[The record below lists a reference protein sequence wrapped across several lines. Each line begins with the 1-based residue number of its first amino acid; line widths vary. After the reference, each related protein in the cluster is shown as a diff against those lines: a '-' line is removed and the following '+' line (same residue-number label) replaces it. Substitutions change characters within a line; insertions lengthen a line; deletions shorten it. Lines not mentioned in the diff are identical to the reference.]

1 MRELLWVYVAGK
13 VSDDNSSI
21 QDVITQFRQAG
32 FAISHDWTRA
42 SGIEKPY
49 LEHVEWNR
57 AAAEAMS
64 RGEKKRAVF
73 ILLCGIEIY
82 GTNLEFAMPIS
93 ETLQDTFNRRRIYVV
108 GATKELRQ
116 SIFFT
121 LLEVAVCESV
131 EEVLADLGH

>member
-57 AAAEAMS
+57 AAAEAM
-64 RGEKKRAVF
+64 RAGVKRSEVF
-73 ILLCGIEIY
+73 VLLCGGDIY
-82 GTNLEFAMPIS
+82 GAMVEFGMAIS
-93 ETLQDTFNRRRIYVV
+93 EPLQDPFSRRRIYVV
-108 GATKELRQ
+108 GDPKELRQ

-121 LLEVAVCESV
+121 LLEVTVCESV